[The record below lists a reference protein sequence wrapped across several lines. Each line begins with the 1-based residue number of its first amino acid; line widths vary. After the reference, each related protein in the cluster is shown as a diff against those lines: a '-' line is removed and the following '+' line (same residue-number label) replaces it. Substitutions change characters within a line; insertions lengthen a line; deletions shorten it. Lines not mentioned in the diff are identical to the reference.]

1 MEIDQSMV
9 LPNVHDDMREI
20 IKKKRDRKKY
30 RDIQTTNRDGER
42 EREDMRN
49 KVIVVTVVGRNVVEK
64 CISVRN

>member
-49 KVIVVTVVGRNVVEK
+49 KVIVMTVVGRNVVEK